1 MENFSRPEPIIIINC
16 VLNTLMVPV
25 AIIGNA
31 LILIALKRTPSI
43 HSPSML
49 ILGGLA
55 VSDLVVGIFVQPF
68 YVAKELTENQLLS
81 VVWDT
86 AAYPVCGVSLLVITA
101 SSVDRYLALHYHLRY
116 SILVTNSRVIFTTV
130 VIWLFNYLSSLFYF
144 WSQLIYH
151 LILAVNIGTCLIIST
166 FCYVKIYQIVR
177 RHHRQIRAQQR
188 AVESSYTNNMS
199 RMMDLKK
206 SAINHFLIYTCMVIC
221 YMPLY
226 ILLTLHA
233 THQSYKLWK
242 NEWNFATTLVLMNSS
257 INPFL
262 YCWRIGELRR
272 AVVTTA
278 KEMLC
283 WKVSERVALQDISQ
297 IKMIIETQQR
307 FWCCHTSAE
316 PVNWKHILYEIF
328 SVWACFFVET
338 IRSFILY
345 SLFIFVSLY
354 DKVVGKW
361 LWNDPL
367 FCLKALFFLVPAL
380 QDEA

>member
-31 LILIALKRTPSI
+31 LILIALKRTASI

-68 YVAKELTENQLLS
+68 YVAKELTENQLSS

-188 AVESSYTNNMS
+188 AVESSYKNNMS

-233 THQSYKLWK
+233 THQSYKFWK

-297 IKMIIETQQR
+297 IKMMMETQ
-307 FWCCHTSAE
+307 
-316 PVNWKHILYEIF
+316 
-328 SVWACFFVET
+328 
-338 IRSFILY
+338 
-345 SLFIFVSLY
+345 
-354 DKVVGKW
+354 
-361 LWNDPL
+361 
-367 FCLKALFFLVPAL
+367 
-380 QDEA
+380 